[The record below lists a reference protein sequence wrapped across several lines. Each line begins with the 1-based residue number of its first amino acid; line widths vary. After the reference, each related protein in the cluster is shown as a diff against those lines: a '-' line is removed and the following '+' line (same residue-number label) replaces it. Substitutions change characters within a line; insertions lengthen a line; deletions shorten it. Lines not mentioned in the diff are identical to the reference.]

1 MEGSNAERALRLT
14 VPWIMGGLG
23 ALIALPALALAAAL
37 TYTFHI
43 DGQPLNQAL
52 RVFSDQSGLQ
62 IVYHTELLPEI
73 ATRRVDGIYDAQTA
87 LNRLL
92 RGTGLVARQVN
103 TRTFAI
109 AAQEAQRD
117 GDGEI
122 LPTRAVRVADQRA
135 DSPLLAQAAPNPAIP
150 AAASASPGS
159 AENGEGNQLTEVVVT
174 AEKRAENIQDVPIAI
189 TAYSESD
196 LRSKGITDIHGLS
209 RLTPNVNLDAGSP
222 FSGPNSVL
230 SASIRGSGQDDFA
243 FNLDPGVGVYL
254 DGVYLARTIGAN
266 QNLLDVDRIEILK
279 GPQGTLFG
287 RNTIGGAISIVT
299 HIPGNER
306 RVIATASTGS
316 FSRRDLAF
324 TADMPIND
332 KLLTS
337 ISVSSQVRDGYQK
350 VIPYPT
356 SSLAG
361 STPFVVDQQTS
372 YPKAGYETSSANGG
386 QNLKVVRGKALW
398 HASDTVDVTL
408 AGDWSKEDQS
418 AYPT

>member
-117 GDGEI
+117 EDSEI

-135 DSPLLAQAAPNPAIP
+135 DTPQKTQTTPKPTNPTTTTTTP
-150 AAASASPGS
+150 KT
-159 AENGEGNQLTEVVVT
+159 AENG
-174 AEKRAENIQDVPIAI
+174 
-189 TAYSESD
+189 
-196 LRSKGITDIHGLS
+196 
-209 RLTPNVNLDAGSP
+209 
-222 FSGPNSVL
+222 
-230 SASIRGSGQDDFA
+230 
-243 FNLDPGVGVYL
+243 
-254 DGVYLARTIGAN
+254 
-266 QNLLDVDRIEILK
+266 
-279 GPQGTLFG
+279 
-287 RNTIGGAISIVT
+287 
-299 HIPGNER
+299 
-306 RVIATASTGS
+306 
-316 FSRRDLAF
+316 
-324 TADMPIND
+324 
-332 KLLTS
+332 
-337 ISVSSQVRDGYQK
+337 
-350 VIPYPT
+350 
-356 SSLAG
+356 
-361 STPFVVDQQTS
+361 
-372 YPKAGYETSSANGG
+372 
-386 QNLKVVRGKALW
+386 
-398 HASDTVDVTL
+398 
-408 AGDWSKEDQS
+408 
-418 AYPT
+418 